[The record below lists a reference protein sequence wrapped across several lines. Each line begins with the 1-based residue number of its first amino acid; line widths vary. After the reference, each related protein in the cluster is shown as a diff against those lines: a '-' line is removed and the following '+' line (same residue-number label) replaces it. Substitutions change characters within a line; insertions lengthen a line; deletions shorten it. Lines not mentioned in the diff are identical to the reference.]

1 MYDLPRPGK
10 GLGRSDDG
18 SPPKCIRPL
27 ASELL
32 LQPGHDEIRAHRS
45 HIIVRAGARFLDR
58 VYAAPIDCFV
68 ITSSSLAFCPAA
80 AVLRRRRDPSAHT
93 NGPMR

>member
-58 VYAAPIDCFV
+58 AYAAPIDCFV
-68 ITSSSLAFCPAA
+68 ITSSSLAFCP
-80 AVLRRRRDPSAHT
+80 RRRLSQATAGSLRS
-93 NGPMR
+93 